1 MSAYDGAMRRH
12 PSQWPATPCS
22 TDFTHADELEAW
34 AEWFAE
40 CGYEVE
46 IPPAEPVRPLVRR
59 NPLLVVAVCLL
70 VEVAVVLAV
79 ALR

>member
-1 MSAYDGAMRRH
+1 MSAYGDAHRRH

-22 TDFTHADELEAW
+22 TDFTRADELEAW

-40 CGYEVE
+40 FGHEVE
-46 IPPAEPVRPLVRR
+46 IPPAEPVRPVFRR

-79 ALR
+79 ILR